1 MVNVPEIERKSIAGK
16 TLIGLAIMAVL
27 FGVITLLIVYNIS
40 HSVYISAYYTISSL
54 FDAIGIN
61 VGPTIQAL
69 APPFSTGFDEI
80 IVISIIDGIGKIIA
94 VGLALAAVV
103 EILTSTSLLSKV
115 SGFAARRLRDHVI
128 VCGYTR
134 MAERLCNDLAEKKL
148 KFIVIDRNAAIVEM
162 LIERGYIVVLGDFA
176 KEDVLKNADI
186 ENAKAIVFAA
196 KSDLANLM
204 GIITAR
210 RLNRKIKILSRVADE
225 DLMVKMQR
233 AGAELCVVPEILA
246 GVELG
251 GYIRSKV

>member
-16 TLIGLAIMAVL
+16 TLIGLAVMAVL

-40 HSVYISAYYTISSL
+40 HSVYISAYYTISAL

-61 VGPTIQAL
+61 VGPTIQML
-69 APPFSTGFDEI
+69 APPFSAAFDEI
-80 IVISIIDGIGKIIA
+80 IAISVIDGIGKIVA

-115 SGFAARRLRDHVI
+115 SGFAARRLKGHTI

-134 MAERLCNDLAEKKL
+134 MAERLCNDLAEKKM
-148 KFIVIDRNAAIVEM
+148 KFAVIDRNAAVVEM
-162 LIERGYIVVLGDFA
+162 LIERGYITVLGDFA

-196 KSDLANLM
+196 KNDLANLM

-210 RLNRKIKILSRVADE
+210 RLNRKIKILSRVAEE

-251 GYIRSKV
+251 SYIRSKV